1 MVKRSLQACPS
12 RVHQAKRAF
21 ALKGW
26 TQENL
31 AGEVNL
37 KTRQPIWRFFTGQPV
52 ERQIFIEICAILDL
66 DWREIAVDPPAE
78 FPELGRR
85 TLTAPL
91 DLDGLVQQVRSQ
103 LRDALRD
110 RCGIL
115 QLLDLGR
122 PVWIDDIYI
131 DVNLLERVSAQQWC
145 ELADLQQ
152 VIPDRLTRL
161 PGVHE
166 RQQVGTNE
174 QRQQL
179 PGIQAVATYSKLKVL
194 GRPGM
199 GKTMFLKHLAIQC
212 DRGEFAADRVPIFMT
227 LSDFAEASSA
237 NHKFALLDY
246 LQQISIDSG
255 VANPCVLETLLQEG
269 RVLLLIDGMDEV
281 AERDIATTLKEL
293 RKFSDKYHKNQ
304 YVVACRTGAR
314 NLPLRGFAEV
324 EIAPFARAQIANFA
338 HKWFMTL
345 ADRSPQSGRTLSLQL
360 LQQLD
365 IAENWQLRQLVAT
378 PLFLHLA
385 CSTFHVQGKFP
396 AQRIDFYARIVN
408 LLMGKWDEAK
418 GVDRG
423 TIDPRLSVS
432 QTLRLLSQ
440 LAAATF
446 ERGRYSIER
455 REVERYIGDFL
466 RSLPGKHLNAEEIQ
480 LESTTIL
487 GALETQHGLPSECA
501 RGIFSF
507 SAPIFQEYL
516 TARKIVSQE
525 DRGGLERSLRGLVR
539 HLTDPQWHEVF
550 ILSAAMLRNA
560 DELVQLMR
568 QQIDLLIDRE
578 PCLQEFL
585 VWLTQTA
592 SLHPARSKSQ
602 AVWVQQLKNAVADYQ
617 NTHDSWQLNTER
629 EQLLQSYC
637 YANQLLLDCLNG
649 STEVTP
655 ALGQQ
660 IAATLLPQKVGSN
673 ISQWIPTL
681 ISPLRPP
688 QSA

>member
-85 TLTAPL
+85 GEGAAL

-115 QLLDLGR
+115 HLLDLGR

-152 VIPDRLTRL
+152 LVPERFARL
-161 PGVHE
+161 PGVGE
-166 RQQVGTNE
+166 RQRVGTSDE
-174 QRQQL
+174 RQQL

-199 GKTMFLKHLAIQC
+199 GKTMFLKHLALQC
-212 DRGEFAADRVPIFMT
+212 DRGEFAADRVPLFVT
-227 LSDFAEASSA
+227 LNDFAEASSA
-237 NHKFALLDY
+237 SGKFDLIEY
-246 LQQISIDSG
+246 LRQIATDSG
-255 VANPCVLETLLQEG
+255 VTNPSILETLLQEG

-281 AERDIATTLKEL
+281 AAPVLAATLKEL

-304 YVVACRTGAR
+304 YVVTCRTGAR
-314 NLPLRGFAEV
+314 NLPLRGFTEV

-338 HKWFMTL
+338 HKWFTTL
-345 ADRSPQSGRTLSLQL
+345 ADRRPQSGRTLSLQL

-365 IAENWQLRQLVAT
+365 ISENWQLRQLVAT

-385 CSTFHVQGKFP
+385 CGIFHSQGKFP
-396 AQRIDFYARIVN
+396 VQRIDFYDRIVS
-408 LLMGKWDEAK
+408 LLLGEWDRAK
-418 GVDRG
+418 GIDRTSVERG
-423 TIDPRLSVS
+423 LSTP

-446 ERGRYSIER
+446 ERGQYSIER
-455 REVERYIGDFL
+455 REVERYISDFL
-466 RSLPGKHLNAEEIQ
+466 RSLPDRQLTPEEIQ
-480 LESTTIL
+480 LESTAIL
-487 GALETQHGLPSECA
+487 GALETQHGLPIECA
-501 RGIFSF
+501 RGLFSF
-507 SAPIFQEYL
+507 SVPIFQEYL

-525 DRGGLERSLRGLVR
+525 DRGSLERSLRGLVR

-550 ILSAAMLRNA
+550 ILCATMLRNA

-568 QQIDLLIDRE
+568 QQIDLLVDRE

-585 VWLTQTA
+585 VWLGQTA

-602 AVWVQQLKNAVADYQ
+602 VVWVQQLKTAVADYQ

-649 STEVTP
+649 SPEVTP
-655 ALGQQ
+655 ALDRE
-660 IAATLLPQKVGSN
+660 ITATLLPQKVGN
-673 ISQWIPTL
+673 ITSPWIPAR
-681 ISPLRPP
+681 ISPLRSP